1 MSKEIVN
8 ALEMGDNLEAE
19 QIFNSAITSKVGDA
33 LETRRKEMAKTFVK
47 SWEDETE
54 DEIDEIDEIT
64 LSESHFVE
72 SNSIRERLFDI
83 VMTRFDKLLPYRQQ
97 IKSILCDFSQNPVAI
112 SKLIKKNMNSMKL
125 MLEFA
130 EVKTSGIRGRL
141 NIKGLMIIYAI
152 VFRIWL
158 NDDSIDLSKTMA
170 TLDSN
175 LGKAESVA
183 LVLQN

>member
-1 MSKEIVN
+1 MEKKTQIRDAAFNLAISEGWRWITFSKIAQKANIEESDIAEVFSSKQEIF
-8 ALEMGDNLEAE
+8 LSL
-19 QIFNSAITSKVGDA
+19 
-33 LETRRKEMAKTFVK
+33 
-47 SWEDETE
+47 
-54 DEIDEIDEIT
+54 IDEIDEIT

-97 IKSILCDFSQNPVAI
+97 IKSILFDFSQNPVAI

-125 MLEFA
+125 ILEFA

-175 LGKAESVA
+175 LGKAESIA

>member
-1 MSKEIVN
+1 MEKKTQIRDAAFNLAISEGWRWITFSKIAQKANIEESDIAEVFSSKQEIF
-8 ALEMGDNLEAE
+8 LSL
-19 QIFNSAITSKVGDA
+19 
-33 LETRRKEMAKTFVK
+33 
-47 SWEDETE
+47 
-54 DEIDEIDEIT
+54 IDEIDEIT

-158 NDDSIDLSKTMA
+158 DDDSIDLSKTMA

-175 LGKAESVA
+175 LGKAESIA